1 MKYIS
6 LLRGINVGG
15 QKKILMKD
23 LKALYENLGFE
34 NVVTYIQ
41 SGNVLFETKET
52 AIETLE
58 HQIADAIQKTYG
70 FEVPVLVKTAASLQK
85 IFEENDYVA
94 LHGDDISRLYFT
106 LLGETPDP
114 ELVDALMAM
123 DYQPE
128 EFYITNDT
136 VYFYCPIGYGKT
148 KLTNNFFEKKLNVSA
163 TTRNYK
169 TMKKLVELAA
179 L

>member
-6 LLRGINVGG
+6 LLRGINVSG

-34 NVVTYIQ
+34 NVMTYIQ

-52 AIETLE
+52 AIEALQQ
-58 HQIADAIQKTYG
+58 QIADAIQKAYG
-70 FEVPVLVKTAASLQK
+70 FEVPVLVKTVDNLQK
-85 IFEENDYVA
+85 IFERNIYIERYK
-94 LHGDDISRLYFT
+94 DDVSKLYFT
-106 LLGETPDP
+106 LLGETPDS

-123 DYQPE
+123 NYQPE
-128 EFYITNDT
+128 EFYIANDT
-136 VYFYCPIGYGKT
+136 VYFYCPTGYGKT
-148 KLTNNFFEKKLNVSA
+148 KLTNNFFEKKLKVAA